1 MSIQGEIDRLSAA
14 KTAIASALETMGI
27 EPPEGTTL
35 DQYAAQL
42 TAIAAS
48 APWLDKS
55 TYDPQNKAQDVFGYV
70 DSVAEGLIEY
80 VDFTV
85 TEEPLNGGY
94 RTISNKTFDEVVALL
109 KAGKTVIG
117 RVVQKRGDSF
127 YYLTLTIGQAID
139 MGEGQ
144 LQNICFSSYFD
155 DSIKSNSTTIIMDE
169 TFSIYKGYS
178 ALHIPEPDDTEDNG
192 KVLMASNSE
201 GVWSPMPTAGELG
214 ALPLAGGTMTGPLTL
229 SGDPT
234 EDLQA
239 APKQYVDGLM
249 QGWSVNDK
257 QIDFSAGNS
266 SSDVSSR
273 LSLDPLGEY
282 LELSCFSRD
291 ESGNGYGLNLKS
303 SYGVWPNSK
312 RGAQLSAYKATSGGG
327 MTSLDITLKPDE
339 GTISFECSAIQTN
352 APIELPGNPEGALQ
366 AVPKQY
372 VDMRLE
378 EALNGVYGDMEYLI
392 PRTITITLPASG
404 WSNNQQ
410 TVTATGVTADN
421 AVTPSPAPVSWEA
434 AGAAGVRCTAQG
446 ADSLTFTCSET
457 PTEDLTYNVLI
468 QEVQ

>member
-85 TEEPLNGGY
+85 TGEMLDYGY
-94 RTISNKTFDEVVALL
+94 RAISNKTFDEVVALL
-109 KAGKTVIG
+109 DAGTTVIG
-117 RVVQKRGDSF
+117 RVTGTDQLGVTANYSLPFLELREGSPSF
-127 YYLTLTIGQAID
+127 IL
-139 MGEGQ
+139 
-144 LQNICFSSYFD
+144 F
-155 DSIKSNSTTIIMDE
+155 SNSVLESVLIHFSVDINSYNESVFCMDVSSSVPRPSYE
-169 TFSIYKGYS
+169 S
-178 ALHIPEPDDTEDNG
+178 DNG
-192 KVLMASNSE
+192 KVLMAQN
-201 GVWSPMPTAGELG
+201 GDPAWSSMPTAGELG
-214 ALPLAGGTMTGPLTL
+214 ALPLAGGTLTGPLTL
-229 SGDPT
+229 SGDPA

-291 ESGNGYGLNLKS
+291 ESGNGYGLKLKS

-312 RGAQLSAYKATSGGG
+312 RGAQLSAYKAPSGGG

-404 WSNNQQ
+404 WSGNQQ

-421 AVTPSPAPVSWEA
+421 AVTPSPAPESWEA

-468 QEVQ
+468 QEVMPG

>member
-1 MSIQGEIDRLSAA
+1 MSYLDETGLSYFWG
-14 KTAIASALETMGI
+14 KIKSLVSSKM
-27 EPPEGTTL
+27 
-35 DQYAAQL
+35 
-42 TAIAAS
+42 
-48 APWLDKS
+48 DKS

-85 TEEPLNGGY
+85 TDEPLNGGY
-94 RTISNKTFDEVVALL
+94 RAISNKTFDEVVALL

-239 APKQYVDGLM
+239 APKQYVD
-249 QGWSVNDK
+249 
-257 QIDFSAGNS
+257 A
-266 SSDVSSR
+266 
-273 LSLDPLGEY
+273 
-282 LELSCFSRD
+282 
-291 ESGNGYGLNLKS
+291 
-303 SYGVWPNSK
+303 
-312 RGAQLSAYKATSGGG
+312 
-327 MTSLDITLKPDE
+327 LKPK
-339 GTISFECSAIQTN
+339 
-352 APIELPGNPEGALQ
+352 P
-366 AVPKQY
+366 
-372 VDMRLE
+372 
-378 EALNGVYGDMEYLI
+378 
-392 PRTITITLPASG
+392 ITITLPASG

-421 AVTPSPAPVSWEA
+421 AVTPSPAPASWEA

-446 ADSLTFTCSET
+446 ADSLTFACSET

-468 QEVQ
+468 QEVMPG

>member
-85 TEEPLNGGY
+85 TEEMLDYGY
-94 RTISNKTFDEVVALL
+94 RAVSNKTFEEVVALL
-109 KAGKTVIG
+109 DAGTTVIG
-117 RVVQKRGDSF
+117 RVTGADQLGVTANYSLPFLALNEGEPSYIIFGNSLSESSILIHFSVDINSYNESVF
-127 YYLTLTIGQAID
+127 YTD
-139 MGEGQ
+139 V
-144 LQNICFSSYFD
+144 SSSVPRPSYE
-155 DSIKSNSTTIIMDE
+155 S
-169 TFSIYKGYS
+169 
-178 ALHIPEPDDTEDNG
+178 DNG
-192 KVLMASNSE
+192 KVLMAQN
-201 GVWSPMPTAGELG
+201 GDPAWSPMPTAGELG
-214 ALPLAGGTMTGPLTL
+214 AVPISGGTMTGPLTL
-229 SGDPT
+229 SGDPA

-239 APKQYVDGLM
+239 APKQYVD
-249 QGWSVNDK
+249 
-257 QIDFSAGNS
+257 A
-266 SSDVSSR
+266 
-273 LSLDPLGEY
+273 
-282 LELSCFSRD
+282 
-291 ESGNGYGLNLKS
+291 
-303 SYGVWPNSK
+303 
-312 RGAQLSAYKATSGGG
+312 
-327 MTSLDITLKPDE
+327 LKPK
-339 GTISFECSAIQTN
+339 
-352 APIELPGNPEGALQ
+352 P
-366 AVPKQY
+366 
-372 VDMRLE
+372 
-378 EALNGVYGDMEYLI
+378 
-392 PRTITITLPASG
+392 ITITLPASG

-421 AVTPSPAPVSWEA
+421 AVTPSPAPESWEA

-446 ADSLTFTCSET
+446 ADSLTFACSET

>member
-85 TEEPLNGGY
+85 TDEPLNGGY
-94 RTISNKTFDEVVALL
+94 RAISNKTFDEVVALL

-117 RVVQKRGDSF
+117 RIVQTAGDKF
-127 YYLTLTIGQAID
+127 YYSALTVSNAMD
-139 MGEGQ
+139 MGEGSVKQ
-144 LQNICFSSYFD
+144 ICFSSYFD
-155 DSIKSNSTTIIMDE
+155 DAIKSNSTTIIME
-169 TFSIYKGYS
+169 QTYTTATQCGS
-178 ALHIPEPDDTEDNG
+178 LHIPTPDDTADNG
-192 KVLMASNSE
+192 KVLMAQN
-201 GVWSPMPTAGELG
+201 GDPAWSSMPTAGELG
-214 ALPLAGGTMTGPLTL
+214 ALPISGGTMTGPLTL
-229 SGDPT
+229 SGDPA

-239 APKQYVDGLM
+239 APKQYVD
-249 QGWSVNDK
+249 
-257 QIDFSAGNS
+257 A
-266 SSDVSSR
+266 
-273 LSLDPLGEY
+273 
-282 LELSCFSRD
+282 
-291 ESGNGYGLNLKS
+291 
-303 SYGVWPNSK
+303 
-312 RGAQLSAYKATSGGG
+312 
-327 MTSLDITLKPDE
+327 LKPK
-339 GTISFECSAIQTN
+339 
-352 APIELPGNPEGALQ
+352 P
-366 AVPKQY
+366 
-372 VDMRLE
+372 
-378 EALNGVYGDMEYLI
+378 
-392 PRTITITLPASG
+392 ITITLPASG

-421 AVTPSPAPVSWEA
+421 AVTPSPAPASWEA

-446 ADSLTFTCSET
+446 ADSLTFACSE
-457 PTEDLTYNVLI
+457 PPAEDLTYNVLI

>member
-1 MSIQGEIDRLSAA
+1 
-14 KTAIASALETMGI
+14 
-27 EPPEGTTL
+27 
-35 DQYAAQL
+35 
-42 TAIAAS
+42 
-48 APWLDKS
+48 
-55 TYDPQNKAQDVFGYV
+55 
-70 DSVAEGLIEY
+70 
-80 VDFTV
+80 
-85 TEEPLNGGY
+85 
-94 RTISNKTFDEVVALL
+94 
-109 KAGKTVIG
+109 
-117 RVVQKRGDSF
+117 
-127 YYLTLTIGQAID
+127 
-139 MGEGQ
+139 
-144 LQNICFSSYFD
+144 
-155 DSIKSNSTTIIMDE
+155 
-169 TFSIYKGYS
+169 
-178 ALHIPEPDDTEDNG
+178 
-192 KVLMASNSE
+192 
-201 GVWSPMPTAGELG
+201 
-214 ALPLAGGTMTGPLTL
+214 
-229 SGDPT
+229 
-234 EDLQA
+234 
-239 APKQYVDGLM
+239 M
-249 QGWSVNDK
+249 QGWSVDDK
-257 QIDFSAGNS
+257 QIDFSAENS

-291 ESGNGYGLNLKS
+291 ESGNGYGLKLKS

-312 RGAQLSAYKATSGGG
+312 RGAQLSAYKAPSGGG

-421 AVTPSPAPVSWEA
+421 AVTPSPAPASWEA

-446 ADSLTFTCSET
+446 ADSLTFACSET

-468 QEVQ
+468 QEVMPG

>member
-85 TEEPLNGGY
+85 TDEPLNGGY
-94 RTISNKTFDEVVALL
+94 RAISNKTFDEVVALL

-169 TFSIYKGYS
+169 TFSVYKGYS
-178 ALHIPEPDDTEDNG
+178 ALHIPEPDDTADNG

-214 ALPLAGGTMTGPLTL
+214 AVPISGGTMTGPLTL
-229 SGDPT
+229 SGDPA

-239 APKQYVDGLM
+239 APKRYVDNAL
-249 QGWSVNDK
+249 ND
-257 QIDFSAGNS
+257 ITPAGIGAAPASHTHEATDITSGVLPVANGGTGAATFAS
-266 SSDVSSR
+266 GYALIGAGTGAVTTRIIRDNTSTSDVMAYDIALITSR
-273 LSLDPLGEY
+273 TLCY
-282 LELSCFSRD
+282 AINR
-291 ESGNGYGLNLKS
+291 
-303 SYGVWPNSK
+303 
-312 RGAQLSAYKATSGGG
+312 ATSVAAANTAYTTLIARGS
-327 MTSLDITLKPDE
+327 SLN
-339 GTISFECSAIQTN
+339 SAETTPAVN
-352 APIELPGNPEGALQ
+352 GAI
-366 AVPKQY
+366 A
-372 VDMRLE
+372 
-378 EALNGVYGDMEYLI
+378 
-392 PRTITITLPASG
+392 
-404 WSNNQQ
+404 W
-410 TVTATGVTADN
+410 
-421 AVTPSPAPVSWEA
+421 
-434 AGAAGVRCTAQG
+434 
-446 ADSLTFTCSET
+446 
-457 PTEDLTYNVLI
+457 TY
-468 QEVQ
+468 E